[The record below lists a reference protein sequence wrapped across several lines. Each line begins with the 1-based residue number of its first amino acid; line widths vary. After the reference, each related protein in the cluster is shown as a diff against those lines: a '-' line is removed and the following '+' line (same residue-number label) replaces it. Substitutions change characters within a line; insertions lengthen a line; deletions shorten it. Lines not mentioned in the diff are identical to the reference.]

1 MNLIKSFI
9 KFSFGSWI
17 AAGISFFTTP
27 IITLLIVP
35 EEFGR
40 ATMFT
45 FNAVIL
51 LQIVLAGGDQSFM
64 RFFYE
69 KEEKNRSNLLWNAIL
84 PSFFIW
90 IILSAI
96 ILCFWQPVSQWLIKD
111 NQFLIVALLS
121 MYLFLALLDRYAF
134 LVIRM
139 QQKGTFFSLLRILSS
154 ILNAVFIILYC
165 KYVSKSFY
173 AIITASLLSLIV
185 TITILMI
192 FERRFWFSKV
202 TITKR
207 NIIPLL
213 KYGVP
218 FAIACL
224 MSGFFENMDKIFLR
238 NYVEFE
244 EMGLYAAAYKIVA
257 LLAIVQM
264 GFSMFWTPVSFEHY
278 EKNPE
283 DKSLYEKT
291 FRYLLVGLTILGLLL
306 IGCKDLIILIFAKNY
321 REAASLMPFLIFIP
335 VLYTLTEV
343 TCLGI
348 YFKKK
353 TMWQLVVF
361 GILLVLSL
369 GFNAILVPLLGTKGA
384 ALVVALSYTA
394 YFFLRTYASI
404 RLYPMNF
411 NLGKTALT
419 FLLLYIVAGINTF
432 VADKIIGIAC
442 AAITVLIYSLL
453 HRTTIKDMFVYF
465 RKMMVDLK
473 NRVT

>member
-35 EEFGR
+35 EEFAR
-40 ATMFT
+40 ATMFA
-45 FNAVIL
+45 FSSAII

-69 KEEKNRSNLLWNAIL
+69 KDTKDRSNLLWNTLL

-90 IILSAI
+90 AILSVA
-96 ILCFWQPVSQWLIKD
+96 ILCFWQPLSQWLIKD
-111 NQFLIVALLS
+111 NQFLIAVLLS
-121 MYLFLALLDRYAF
+121 TYLLLALLDRYAY
-134 LVIRM
+134 LIIRM
-139 QQKGTFFSLLRILSS
+139 QQKGTLFSLLRILASV
-154 ILNAVFIILYC
+154 LNAVFIILYC

-173 AIITASLLSLIV
+173 AIISASLLSFVV
-185 TITILMI
+185 TITISVI
-192 FERRFWFSKV
+192 IERRFWFSKI
-202 TITKR
+202 TISKR
-207 NIIPLL
+207 EITQLL

-218 FAIACL
+218 LAPACL
-224 MSGFFENMDKIFLR
+224 MSILFESMDKVFLR
-238 NYVEFE
+238 SYVEFNE
-244 EMGLYAAAYKIVA
+244 IGLYSAAYKIVA

-321 REAASLMPFLIFIP
+321 RDAASLMPFLIFIP

-353 TMWQLVVF
+353 SMWQLVVF

-369 GFNAILVPLLGTKGA
+369 SFNFILVPLLGTKGA
-384 ALVVALSYTA
+384 ALVIALSYIA

-419 FLLLYIVAGINTF
+419 FLLLFIVAGVNTF
-432 VADKIIGIAC
+432 VADKIIGISC
-442 AAITVLIYSLL
+442 AAITLLIYSLL
-453 HRTTIKDMFVYF
+453 HISTIKDMFVYF
-465 RKMMVDLK
+465 KNMVIGQK
-473 NRVT
+473 FGGV